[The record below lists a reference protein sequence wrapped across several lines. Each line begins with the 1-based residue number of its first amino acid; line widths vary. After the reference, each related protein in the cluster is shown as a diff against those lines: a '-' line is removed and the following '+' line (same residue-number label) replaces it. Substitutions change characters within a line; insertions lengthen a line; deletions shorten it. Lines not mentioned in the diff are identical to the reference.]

1 MNEITVKVYR
11 NRLAVT
17 FSTDGPEITALPDK
31 PFSTDRLLVGSIR
44 NVTNCLQAVM
54 KHHMKRA
61 LLKPIIFMRPM
72 EMVDGCISEAEFRTL
87 QQVGYEA
94 GARDVKIIDIHNQV
108 ISGDF
113 PG

>member
-1 MNEITVKVYR
+1 MNDITVKVYR

-17 FSTDGPEITALPDK
+17 FGSDGPEITAVPDK
-31 PFSTDRLLVGSIR
+31 PFSTDRLLIGSIS
-44 NVTNCLQAVM
+44 NVTNCLRAVM
-54 KHHMKRA
+54 KQHMKRA

-87 QQVGYEA
+87 QQVGFEA
-94 GARDVKIIDIHNQV
+94 GARDVKIIDIRNQV
-108 ISGDF
+108 ITADF